1 MRKILDIFE
10 QEEDD
15 VELTDYEKILAL
27 NKRKIS
33 PYDVEFYD
41 SEGKDYSDV
50 IEVTQ
55 DGLIFTFDGLDE
67 YLRFFFP
74 EEFGDEGTDAWYEAG
89 YLDSMYQGN
98 WDWDYWDRS
107 NDDWDEGYVI
117 DSIRGESRN
126 VLYQILQ
133 KTSPSLS
140 KNLKVDTE
148 GNLRFTDTLN
158 HEVSD
163 FIEILSEK
171 TKDEL
176 IEAYVYANEIA
187 NSEAV
192 PKYIEDHY
200 CDGLKDIGIE
210 RYSNKYCFWKYEL
223 SWGPAIML
231 FVRHGS
237 PDDNLLD
244 IMFEAI
250 RKEFKNHTSDYYEIQ
265 YEAWDNDA
273 FKEYFGKKS
282 LSTLQNLLSELEEE
296 DEENPSQ
303 FMKYLKVVDII
314 NNKIGFNRWKKLPTP
329 DDAGKDAFVTKRVP
343 DAYRY
348 PYEILID
355 DVDKD
360 TLLVRYKVKNTKNWG
375 VKAGKVPL
383 ETIFDMLSTPQLF
396 DPTEFRS

>member
-33 PYDVEFYD
+33 PYDVDFGD
-41 SEGKDYSDV
+41 EGKDYSDV

-67 YLRFFFP
+67 FLRFFFP
-74 EEFGDEGTDAWYEAG
+74 QEFGDEGTDAWYEAG
-89 YLDSMYQGN
+89 YLDSMYRGN

-148 GNLRFTDTLN
+148 GNLRFTDTSN
-158 HEVSD
+158 QEVTE

-187 NSEAV
+187 NREAV
-192 PKYIEDHY
+192 PKYLEDHY
-200 CDGLKDIGIE
+200 CDGLKQIGIE

-244 IMFEAI
+244 LMFEAI
-250 RKEFKNHTSDYYEIQ
+250 RKEFRNHTSDYYEIQ

-282 LSTLQNLLSELEEE
+282 LSILQNLLSELEEE
-296 DEENPSQ
+296 DEDNPSQ
-303 FMKYLKVVDII
+303 FKKYLKILDII
-314 NNKIGFNRWKKLPTP
+314 NNKIGFNKWKKLPTP
-329 DDAGKDAFVTKRVP
+329 SQDGG
-343 DAYRY
+343 Y
-348 PYEILID
+348 PYQLLID

-360 TLLVRYKVKNTKNWG
+360 TLLVRYNVKNILSHG
-375 VKAGKVPL
+375 VKVGRVPL
-383 ETIFDMLSTPQLF
+383 ETIFDMLNSPQLF

>member
-33 PYDVEFYD
+33 PYDVDFGD
-41 SEGKDYSDV
+41 EGKDYSDV

-67 YLRFFFP
+67 FLRFFFP
-74 EEFGDEGTDAWYEAG
+74 QEFGDEGTDAWYEAG
-89 YLDSMYQGN
+89 YLDSMYRGN

-148 GNLRFTDTLN
+148 GNLRFTDTSN
-158 HEVSD
+158 QEVTE

-187 NSEAV
+187 NREAV
-192 PKYIEDHY
+192 PKYLEDHY
-200 CDGLKDIGIE
+200 CDGLKQIGIE

-244 IMFEAI
+244 LMFEAI
-250 RKEFKNHTSDYYEIQ
+250 RKEFRNHTSDYYEIQ

-282 LSTLQNLLSELEEE
+282 LSILQNLLSELEEE
-296 DEENPSQ
+296 DKDNPSQ
-303 FMKYLKVVDII
+303 FKKYLKILDII
-314 NNKIGFNRWKKLPTP
+314 NNKIGFNKWKKLPTP
-329 DDAGKDAFVTKRVP
+329 SQDGG
-343 DAYRY
+343 Y
-348 PYEILID
+348 PYQLLID

-360 TLLVRYKVKNTKNWG
+360 TLLVRYNVKNILSHG
-375 VKAGKVPL
+375 VKVGRVPL
-383 ETIFDMLSTPQLF
+383 ETIFDMLNSPQLF
-396 DPTEFRS
+396 DPTDFRS

>member
-33 PYDVEFYD
+33 PYDVDFGD
-41 SEGKDYSDV
+41 EGKDYSDV

-67 YLRFFFP
+67 FLRFFFP
-74 EEFGDEGTDAWYEAG
+74 QEFGDEGTDAWYEAG
-89 YLDSMYQGN
+89 YLDSMYRGN

-148 GNLRFTDTLN
+148 GNLRFTDTSN
-158 HEVSD
+158 QEVTE

-187 NSEAV
+187 NREAV
-192 PKYIEDHY
+192 PKYLEDHY
-200 CDGLKDIGIE
+200 CDGLKQIGIE

-237 PDDNLLD
+237 PYDNLLD
-244 IMFEAI
+244 LMFEAI
-250 RKEFKNHTSDYYEIQ
+250 RKEFRNHTSDYYEIQ

-282 LSTLQNLLSELEEE
+282 LSILQNLLSELEEE
-296 DEENPSQ
+296 DEDNPSQ
-303 FMKYLKVVDII
+303 FKKYLKILDII
-314 NNKIGFNRWKKLPTP
+314 NNKIGFNKWKKLPTP
-329 DDAGKDAFVTKRVP
+329 SQDGG
-343 DAYRY
+343 Y
-348 PYEILID
+348 PYQLLID

-360 TLLVRYKVKNTKNWG
+360 TLLVRYNVKNILSHG
-375 VKAGKVPL
+375 VKVGRVPL
-383 ETIFDMLSTPQLF
+383 ETIFDMLSSPQLF
-396 DPTEFRS
+396 DPTDFRS

>member
-41 SEGKDYSDV
+41 SEGNDYSDV

-89 YLDSMYQGN
+89 YLDSMYRGN

-140 KNLKVDTE
+140 KNIKVDTE
-148 GNLRFTDTLN
+148 GNLRFTEN
-158 HEVSD
+158 QEVSD

-187 NSEAV
+187 NREAT
-192 PKYIEDHY
+192 PKYLEDHY

-244 IMFEAI
+244 LMFEAI
-250 RKEFKNHTSDYYEIQ
+250 RKDFRNHTSDYYEIQ

-282 LSTLQNLLSELEEE
+282 LSILQNLLSELEEE
-296 DEENPSQ
+296 DEDNPSQ
-303 FMKYLKVVDII
+303 FKKYLKILEII
-314 NNKIGFNRWKKLPTP
+314 NNKIGFNTWKKLPTP
-329 DDAGKDAFVTKRVP
+329 SENGG
-343 DAYRY
+343 Y
-348 PYEILID
+348 PYQLLID

-360 TLLVRYKVKNTKNWG
+360 TLLVRYNVKNILSHG
-375 VKAGKVPL
+375 VKVGRVPL
-383 ETIFDMLSTPQLF
+383 ETIFDMLNSPQLF

>member
-10 QEEDD
+10 QDEDD
-15 VELTDYEKILAL
+15 VELTDYQKILAL
-27 NKRKIS
+27 NKKKIS

-74 EEFGDEGTDAWYEAG
+74 EEFGDEGTDGYYEAG
-89 YLDSMYQGN
+89 YLDSMYRGT
-98 WDWDYWDRS
+98 WEYDFWDRS
-107 NDDWDEGYVI
+107 SDDWDEGYVI
-117 DSIRGESRN
+117 DSVKGESAK
-126 VLYQILQ
+126 VLYEILQ
-133 KTSPSLS
+133 KTSPLLAKKIKVNIDGNIRFNDSL
-140 KNLKVDTE
+140 NQE
-148 GNLRFTDTLN
+148 I
-158 HEVSD
+158 SD
-163 FIEILSEK
+163 FIEVLSESA
-171 TKDEL
+171 KDDL
-176 IEAYVYANEIA
+176 ISAFVYANESA
-187 NSEAV
+187 TASEV
-192 PKYIEDHY
+192 PNYIESHY

-210 RYSNKYCFWKYEL
+210 KYSNKYCFWKYEL

-250 RKEFKNHTSDYYEIQ
+250 RKEFKNHTTEYYEIQ
-265 YEAWDNDA
+265 FNAFDNDA

-282 LSTLQNLLSELEEE
+282 LEIFKDLLSEIEE
-296 DEENPSQ
+296 DETKIDGN
-303 FMKYLKVVDII
+303 FKKYLKIIDII
-314 NNKIGFNRWKKLPTP
+314 SQKIGFNKWKKLPTP
-329 DDAGKDAFVTKRVP
+329 DDTGKDAFVTRRVP

-360 TLLVRYKVKNTKNWG
+360 TLLVRYKVKNTKSWG
-375 VKAGKVPL
+375 VKVGRVPL

>member
-33 PYDVEFYD
+33 PYDVDFGD
-41 SEGKDYSDV
+41 EGKDYSDV

-67 YLRFFFP
+67 FLRFFFP
-74 EEFGDEGTDAWYEAG
+74 QEFGDEGTDAWYEAG
-89 YLDSMYQGN
+89 YLDSMYRGN

-148 GNLRFTDTLN
+148 GNLRFTDTSN
-158 HEVSD
+158 QEVTE

-187 NSEAV
+187 NREAV
-192 PKYIEDHY
+192 PKYLEDHY
-200 CDGLKDIGIE
+200 CDGLKQIGIE

-244 IMFEAI
+244 LMFEAI

-282 LSTLQNLLSELEEE
+282 LSILQNLLSELEEE
-296 DEENPSQ
+296 DEDNPSQ
-303 FMKYLKVVDII
+303 FKKYLKILDII
-314 NNKIGFNRWKKLPTP
+314 NNKIGFNKWKKLPTP
-329 DDAGKDAFVTKRVP
+329 SQDGG
-343 DAYRY
+343 Y
-348 PYEILID
+348 PYQLLID

-360 TLLVRYKVKNTKNWG
+360 TLLVRYNVKNILSHG
-375 VKAGKVPL
+375 VKVGRVPL
-383 ETIFDMLSTPQLF
+383 ETIFDMLNSPQLF

>member
-15 VELTDYEKILAL
+15 VELTDYQKILAL
-27 NKRKIS
+27 NKRKMS

-55 DGLIFTFDGLDE
+55 DGLIFTFDGIDE

-74 EEFGDEGTDAWYEAG
+74 EEFGDEGSDTWYEAG
-89 YLDSMYQGN
+89 YLDSMYRGN
-98 WDWDYWDRS
+98 WEWDYWDRS
-107 NDDWDEGYVI
+107 NEDWDEGYVI
-117 DSIRGESRN
+117 DSIRGEARN

-140 KNLKVDTE
+140 KGLKVDTE
-148 GNLRFTDTLN
+148 GNVRFTDTLN

-176 IEAYVYANEIA
+176 IAAYVYANEIA
-187 NSEAV
+187 NIEAV

-244 IMFEAI
+244 LMFEAI
-250 RKEFKNHTSDYYEIQ
+250 RKEFKNHVSDYYEIQ

-273 FKEYFGKKS
+273 FKEQFGKKS
-282 LSTLQNLLSELEEE
+282 LSILQNLLSELEEE
-296 DEENPSQ
+296 NEDNPSQ
-303 FMKYLKVVDII
+303 FKKYLKVVEII
-314 NNKIGFNRWKKLPTP
+314 NDKIGFNKWKKLPTP
-329 DDAGKDAFVTKRVP
+329 SQNNDD
-343 DAYRY
+343 YYY
-348 PYEILID
+348 PYDLLID

-360 TLLVRYKVKNTKNWG
+360 TLLVRFKVKDRRTYN
-375 VKAGKVPL
+375 VKVGRVPL
-383 ETIFDMLSTPQLF
+383 ETIFDMLNSPQLF
-396 DPTEFRS
+396 DPTDFRS

>member
-10 QEEDD
+10 QDEDE

-27 NKRKIS
+27 NKKKIS
-33 PYDVEFYD
+33 PYDVEFYN
-41 SEGKDYSDV
+41 SEGEDFSDI

-55 DGLIFTFDGLDE
+55 DGLIFTFDGLE
-67 YLRFFFP
+67 EFLRFFFP
-74 EEFGDEGTDAWYEAG
+74 EEFGDEGTDGYYEAG
-89 YLDSMYQGN
+89 YLDSMYRGT
-98 WDWDYWDRS
+98 WEYDFWDRS
-107 NDDWDEGYVI
+107 SDDWDEGYVI
-117 DSIRGESRN
+117 DSVKGESAK
-126 VLYQILQ
+126 VLYEILQ
-133 KTSPSLS
+133 KTSPLLAKKIKVNIDGNIRFNDSL
-140 KNLKVDTE
+140 NQE
-148 GNLRFTDTLN
+148 I
-158 HEVSD
+158 SD
-163 FIEILSEK
+163 FIEVLSESA
-171 TKDEL
+171 KDDL
-176 IEAYVYANEIA
+176 ISAFVYANEVA
-187 NSEAV
+187 TASEV
-192 PKYIEDHY
+192 PNYIESHY

-210 RYSNKYCFWKYEL
+210 KYSNKYCFWKYEL

-250 RKEFKNHTSDYYEIQ
+250 RKEFKNHTTEYYEIQ
-265 YEAWDNDA
+265 FNAFDNDA

-282 LSTLQNLLSELEEE
+282 LEIFKDLLSEIEE
-296 DEENPSQ
+296 DETKIDGN
-303 FMKYLKVVDII
+303 FKKYLKIIDII
-314 NNKIGFNRWKKLPTP
+314 SQKIGFNKWKKLPTP
-329 DDAGKDAFVTKRVP
+329 DDTGKDAFVTRRVP

-360 TLLVRYKVKNTKNWG
+360 TLLVRYKVKNTKSWG
-375 VKAGKVPL
+375 VKVGRVPL